1 MQKCTVLAA
10 GLALFSTGC
19 HLKPKDL
26 LKALDVSKP
35 ATITVTVSPASPSL
49 PVNGTQQF
57 TTVVT
62 GTSDTQVTW
71 SLGGA
76 LCTEGQ
82 NCGSISASGFYVAP
96 GVIPDPNLITS
107 DEYRAL
113 IDAPQKPTELK

>member
-76 LCTEGQ
+76 LCTEDK
-82 NCGSISASGFYVAP
+82 IAARSAPVVFTLLQELFP
-96 GVIPDPNLITS
+96 IPI
-107 DEYRAL
+107 
-113 IDAPQKPTELK
+113 